1 MNNKQIILCVES
13 NKRAQTDNI
22 YIKETIE
29 HFFEIGNE
37 VNIQFVNMDN
47 KDNYKSRAVL
57 NQIKEFIRDYKIGKS
72 TVIYCIDLDQYEADP
87 VQAKENEDIEA
98 FVKENGYELIWFSHD
113 IEEVYLGKK
122 VEKGEKVKLA
132 VDFKKRGA
140 IKDIPQDKLNSKKV
154 AKGKSNILNVLSEYL
169 GERKKIK

>member
-22 YIKETIE
+22 YIKETIG

-37 VNIQFVNMDN
+37 VNIQFVNMGN

-57 NQIKEFIRDYKIGKS
+57 NQINEFIRDYKIGKS
-72 TVIYCIDLDQYEADP
+72 IVIYCIDLDQYEADP
-87 VQAKENEDIEA
+87 VQAKENENIEA
-98 FVKENGYELIWFSHD
+98 FVKGNGYELIWFSHD

-122 VEKGEKVKLA
+122 AEKGEKVKLA
-132 VDFKKRGA
+132 IDFKKRGL
-140 IKDIPQDKLNSKKV
+140 IKDVPKARLSSKKV
-154 AKGKSNILNVLSEYL
+154 AKGKSNILDVLS
-169 GERKKIK
+169 KCIKNQ